1 MEQPETTQRRFTAA
15 LDAFVERAKQEPCL
29 LAIILG
35 GSLSH
40 DRVWEK
46 SDIDLLVI
54 GRDEKDDRTRE
65 CKSFSLVENGVNI
78 HATLQSRSQF
88 KRMIE
93 GSLQSTFIHSF
104 FSKSRLLFTR
114 DETIREL
121 YDKVE
126 RLGARDREVQ
136 LLRAGTGVLPCLYK
150 AQKWFHAKNDL
161 DYTFLWIMH
170 CVSELAR
177 IEVFL
182 NHQVAGREVIQQALD
197 LNPKLFQALYT
208 DLINQKKTAKNIGT
222 ALDLIDLYLK
232 KKVHVLFQP
241 ILDYLAEQGA
251 ARSATEIETHFKN
264 QMNLEGVTTACEWLA
279 DNEVIAKV
287 SSPTRLFKKGR
298 VQFEEIAFYC
308 QEGQDAR
315 IQ

>member
-15 LDAFVERAKQEPCL
+15 LDAFVERAKQEPYV

-121 YDKVE
+121 YDNVQ
-126 RLGARDREVQ
+126 RLGAKDREVQ
-136 LLRAGTGVLPCLYK
+136 LLRASTGVLPCLYK

-161 DYTFLWIMH
+161 DYTFLWIMY

-208 DLINQKKTAKNIGT
+208 DLIKQKKTSKSIRT
-222 ALDLIDLYLK
+222 ALELIDLYLK
-232 KKVHVLFQP
+232 QKVHVLFQP
-241 ILDYLAEQGA
+241 ILDYLTEQGA

-279 DNEVIAKV
+279 DQDVIMKV
-287 SSPTRLFKKGR
+287 SSPTRLFKKGHA
-298 VQFEEIAFYC
+298 QFEEMAFYC
-308 QEGQDAR
+308 EEGPHAS

>member
-1 MEQPETTQRRFTAA
+1 MEHSETTQRRFTAA
-15 LDAFVERAKQEPCL
+15 LDAFIERAKQEPSL
-29 LAIILG
+29 LAVILG

-54 GRDEKDDRTRE
+54 GRDEKDNSKGE
-65 CKSFSLVENGVNI
+65 CKSFSLMENGVNI

-93 GSLQSTFIHSF
+93 GSLQSTFMHSF

-121 YDKVE
+121 YDNVH
-126 RLGARDREVQ
+126 RFGAKDREIQ

-161 DYTFLWIMH
+161 DYAFLWIMY

-182 NHQVAGREVIQQALD
+182 DHQLAGREVIQQALD
-197 LNPKLFQALYT
+197 LNPKLFHALYT
-208 DLINQKKTAKNIGT
+208 DLINQKKTSKTIGT
-222 ALDLIDLYLK
+222 ALELIDAYLK

-241 ILDYLAEQGA
+241 ILDYLTEQGA

-264 QMNLEGVTTACEWLA
+264 QMNFEGATTACEWLA
-279 DNEVIAKV
+279 DQDVIMKV
-287 SSPTRLFKKGR
+287 SSPTRLFKKGH
-298 VQFEEIAFYC
+298 VQFEEMAFYC
-308 QEGQDAR
+308 QTEQNAR
-315 IQ
+315 VQ

>member
-1 MEQPETTQRRFTAA
+1 MEHSETTQRRFTAA
-15 LDAFVERAKQEPCL
+15 LDAFVERAKQEPYL

-46 SDIDLLVI
+46 SDIDLLVV
-54 GRDEKDDRTRE
+54 GRDEKDNTKGE

-78 HATLQSRSQF
+78 HASLQSRSQF

-93 GSLQSTFIHSF
+93 GSLQSTFMHSF
-104 FSKSRLLFTR
+104 FSQSRLLFTR

-121 YDKVE
+121 YENVE
-126 RLGARDREVQ
+126 RLGAKDREVQ

-161 DYTFLWIMH
+161 DYAFVWIMY

-197 LNPKLFQALYT
+197 LNPKLFKALYT
-208 DLINQKKTAKNIGT
+208 DLINQKKTLKTIGA
-222 ALDLIDLYLK
+222 ALELIDLYLQK
-232 KKVHVLFQP
+232 NVHVLFQP
-241 ILDYLAEQGA
+241 ILDYLTEQGA
-251 ARSATEIETHFKN
+251 VRSATEIETHFKN
-264 QMNLEGVTTACEWLA
+264 QMNLEGVITACEWLA
-279 DNEVIAKV
+279 DQDVIAKV
-287 SSPTRLFKKGR
+287 SSPARLFMKGH
-298 VQFEEIAFYC
+298 VQFEEMAFYC
-308 QEGQDAR
+308 QEGQDAK
-315 IQ
+315 I

>member
-1 MEQPETTQRRFTAA
+1 MEHSETTQRRFTAA
-15 LDAFVERAKQEPCL
+15 LDAFVERAKQEPYL

-46 SDIDLLVI
+46 SDIDLLVV
-54 GRDEKDDRTRE
+54 GRDEKDNSKE

-78 HATLQSRSQF
+78 HASLQSRSQF

-93 GSLQSTFIHSF
+93 GSLQSTFMHSF
-104 FSKSRLLFTR
+104 FSQSRLLFTR

-121 YDKVE
+121 YENVE
-126 RLGARDREVQ
+126 RLGAKDREVQ

-161 DYTFLWIMH
+161 DYSFLWIMY
-170 CVSELAR
+170 CVTELAR

-182 NHQVAGREVIQQALD
+182 THQVAGREVIQQALD
-197 LNPKLFQALYT
+197 LNPKLFKALYT
-208 DLINQKKTAKNIGT
+208 DLINQKKTSKTIGT
-222 ALDLIDLYLK
+222 ALELIDLYLK
-232 KKVHVLFQP
+232 KKVRVLFQP
-241 ILDYLAEQGA
+241 ILDYLTEQGA
-251 ARSATEIETHFKN
+251 PRSATEIETHFKN

-279 DNEVIAKV
+279 DEDVIMKV
-287 SSPTRLFKKGR
+287 SSPKRLFKNGR
-298 VQFEEIAFYC
+298 VQFEEMAFYC

-315 IQ
+315 VR

>member
-1 MEQPETTQRRFTAA
+1 MEHSETTQRRFTAA
-15 LDAFVERAKQEPCL
+15 LDAFVERAKQEPYL

-54 GRDEKDDRTRE
+54 GRDEKDNSKE

-78 HATLQSRSQF
+78 HASLQSRSQF

-93 GSLQSTFIHSF
+93 GSLQSTFMHSF
-104 FSKSRLLFTR
+104 FSQSRLLFTR

-121 YDKVE
+121 YENVQ
-126 RLGARDREVQ
+126 RLGAKDREVQ

-161 DYTFLWIMH
+161 DYTFLWIMY

-208 DLINQKKTAKNIGT
+208 DLINQKKTLKTIGA
-222 ALDLIDLYLK
+222 ALELIDLYLK
-232 KKVHVLFQP
+232 RNVHVLFQP
-241 ILDYLAEQGA
+241 ILDYLTEQGA
-251 ARSATEIETHFKN
+251 PRSATEIETHFKN
-264 QMNLEGVTTACEWLA
+264 QMNLEGVTPACEWLA
-279 DNEVIAKV
+279 DQEVITKV
-287 SSPTRLFKKGR
+287 SSPMRLAVCPKR
-298 VQFEEIAFYC
+298 T
-308 QEGQDAR
+308 DR
-315 IQ
+315 P

>member
-1 MEQPETTQRRFTAA
+1 MEHSETTQRRFTAA
-15 LDAFVERAKQEPCL
+15 LDAFVERAKQEPYL

-54 GRDEKDDRTRE
+54 GRDEKDNSKE

-78 HATLQSRSQF
+78 HASLQSRSHF

-93 GSLQSTFIHSF
+93 GSLQNTFMHSF
-104 FSKSRLLFTR
+104 FSQSRVLFTR

-121 YDKVE
+121 YDNVH
-126 RLGARDREVQ
+126 RFGAKDRGVQ

-161 DYTFLWIMH
+161 NYAFLWIMY
-170 CVSELAR
+170 CVSEMAR

-182 NHQVAGREVIQQALD
+182 NHQLAGREVIQQALE

-208 DLINQKKTAKNIGT
+208 DLINQKKTSKAIGT

-232 KKVHVLFQP
+232 KKAHVLFQP
-241 ILDYLAEQGA
+241 ILDYLTEQGA
-251 ARSATEIETHFKN
+251 PRSATEIETHFKN

-279 DNEVIAKV
+279 DQDVIMKV
-287 SSPTRLFKKGR
+287 SSPTRLFKKGH
-298 VQFEEIAFYC
+298 VQFEEMAFYC
-308 QEGQDAR
+308 EEGHDAS

>member
-15 LDAFVERAKQEPCL
+15 LDAFVERAKQEPYL

-54 GRDEKDDRTRE
+54 GRDEKNNPKE
-65 CKSFSLVENGVNI
+65 CKSFSLVENGSTSTPPCNP
-78 HATLQSRSQF
+78 RSQF

-93 GSLQSTFIHSF
+93 GSLQSTFMHSF

-121 YDKVE
+121 YDNVQ
-126 RLGARDREVQ
+126 RLGAKDREVQ

-208 DLINQKKTAKNIGT
+208 DLINQKKTAKTYRDGIGS
-222 ALDLIDLYLK
+222 
-232 KKVHVLFQP
+232 H
-241 ILDYLAEQGA
+241 
-251 ARSATEIETHFKN
+251 
-264 QMNLEGVTTACEWLA
+264 
-279 DNEVIAKV
+279 
-287 SSPTRLFKKGR
+287 
-298 VQFEEIAFYC
+298 
-308 QEGQDAR
+308 
-315 IQ
+315 

>member
-15 LDAFVERAKQEPCL
+15 LDAFVERATQEPYV

-54 GRDEKDDRTRE
+54 GRDEKNNPKE

-78 HATLQSRSQF
+78 HATLQPRSQF

-93 GSLQSTFIHSF
+93 GSLQSTFMHSF

-121 YDKVE
+121 YDNVQ
-126 RLGARDREVQ
+126 RLGAKDREVQ

-150 AQKWFHAKNDL
+150 AQKWFHAK
-161 DYTFLWIMH
+161 
-170 CVSELAR
+170 
-177 IEVFL
+177 
-182 NHQVAGREVIQQALD
+182 
-197 LNPKLFQALYT
+197 
-208 DLINQKKTAKNIGT
+208 
-222 ALDLIDLYLK
+222 
-232 KKVHVLFQP
+232 
-241 ILDYLAEQGA
+241 
-251 ARSATEIETHFKN
+251 
-264 QMNLEGVTTACEWLA
+264 
-279 DNEVIAKV
+279 
-287 SSPTRLFKKGR
+287 
-298 VQFEEIAFYC
+298 
-308 QEGQDAR
+308 
-315 IQ
+315 

>member
-1 MEQPETTQRRFTAA
+1 MEHFETTERRFTGA
-15 LDAFVERAKQEPCL
+15 LDAFVERARQEPYL

-46 SDIDLLVI
+46 SDIDLLVV
-54 GRDEKDDRTRE
+54 GRDEKENTKRE

-78 HATLQSRSQF
+78 HANLQSRSQF

-93 GSLQSTFIHSF
+93 GSLQSTFMHSF
-104 FSKSRLLFTR
+104 FSQSRLLFTR

-121 YDKVE
+121 YDNIQH
-126 RLGARDREVQ
+126 LGAKDRDVQ

-177 IEVFL
+177 IE
-182 NHQVAGREVIQQALD
+182 
-197 LNPKLFQALYT
+197 
-208 DLINQKKTAKNIGT
+208 
-222 ALDLIDLYLK
+222 
-232 KKVHVLFQP
+232 
-241 ILDYLAEQGA
+241 
-251 ARSATEIETHFKN
+251 
-264 QMNLEGVTTACEWLA
+264 
-279 DNEVIAKV
+279 
-287 SSPTRLFKKGR
+287 
-298 VQFEEIAFYC
+298 
-308 QEGQDAR
+308 
-315 IQ
+315 

>member
-1 MEQPETTQRRFTAA
+1 MEHSETTQRRFTAA
-15 LDAFVERAKQEPCL
+15 LDAFVERAKEEPYL

-46 SDIDLLVI
+46 SDIDLLVV
-54 GRDEKDDRTRE
+54 GRDEKDDKTRE

-93 GSLQSTFIHSF
+93 GSLQSTFMHSF
-104 FSKSRLLFTR
+104 FSQSRLLFTR

-121 YDKVE
+121 YENVE
-126 RLGARDREVQ
+126 RLGSKDREVQ
-136 LLRAGTGVLPCLYK
+136 LFRAGTGVLLCLYK
-150 AQKWFHAKNDL
+150 AQKWFHAKKDL
-161 DYTFLWIMH
+161 DYTFLWIMY

-208 DLINQKKTAKNIGT
+208 DLINQKKTLKTIGA
-222 ALDLIDLYLK
+222 ALELIDLYLK
-232 KKVHVLFQP
+232 KNVHVLFQP
-241 ILDYLAEQGA
+241 ILDYLTEQGA
-251 ARSATEIETHFKN
+251 PRSATEIETHFKN
-264 QMNLEGVTTACEWLA
+264 QMNLEGVTPACEWLA
-279 DNEVIAKV
+279 DQEVITKV
-287 SSPTRLFKKGR
+287 SSPMRLFKKGH
-298 VQFEEIAFYC
+298 VQFEEMAFYC
-308 QEGQDAR
+308 EERQDAT

>member
-1 MEQPETTQRRFTAA
+1 MEQSETTQRRFAAA
-15 LDAFVERAKQEPCL
+15 LDAFVERAKQEPYL

-78 HATLQSRSQF
+78 HASLQSRSQF

-93 GSLQSTFIHSF
+93 GSLQSTFMHSF
-104 FSKSRLLFTR
+104 FSQSRLLFTR

-121 YDKVE
+121 YDNVE
-126 RLGARDREVQ
+126 RLGTKDRQVQ

-150 AQKWFHAKNDL
+150 AQKWFQAKNDL
-161 DYTFLWIMH
+161 DYAFLWIMY

-177 IEVFL
+177 VEVFL
-182 NHQVAGREVIQQALD
+182 NHQVAGREVIQQALA

-208 DLINQKKTAKNIGT
+208 DLINQKKTAQTIGT
-222 ALDLIDLYLK
+222 ALELIDLYLK
-232 KKVHVLFQP
+232 KKVRVLFEP
-241 ILDYLAEQGA
+241 ILDYLTEQGA

-279 DNEVIAKV
+279 DQEVIMKV
-287 SSPTRLFKKGR
+287 SSPTRLFKKGQ
-298 VQFEEIAFYC
+298 VQFEEMAFYC
-308 QEGQDAR
+308 EEGQHAK
-315 IQ
+315 I